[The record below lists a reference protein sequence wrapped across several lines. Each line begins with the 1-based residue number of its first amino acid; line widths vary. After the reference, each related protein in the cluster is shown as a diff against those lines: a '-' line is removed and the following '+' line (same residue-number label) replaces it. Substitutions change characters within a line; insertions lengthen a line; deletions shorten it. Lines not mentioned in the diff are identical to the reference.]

1 MTNERKKAWW
11 IRDPDRDEKTDRK
24 KPNDAERRKKYL
36 KKDHTHTL
44 TGEVNTEMSCHTGK
58 EGRFS
63 LWLRYKIK

>member
-36 KKDHTHTL
+36 KKDHTHTHR
-44 TGEVNTEMSCHTGK
+44 GGK
-58 EGRFS
+58 HRDELSHR
-63 LWLRYKIK
+63 